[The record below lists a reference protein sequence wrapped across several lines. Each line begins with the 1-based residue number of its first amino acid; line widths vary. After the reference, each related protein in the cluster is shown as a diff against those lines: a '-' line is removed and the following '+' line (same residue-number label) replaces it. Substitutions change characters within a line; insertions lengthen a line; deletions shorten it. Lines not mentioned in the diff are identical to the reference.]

1 MTVDGPVIPLDRAN
15 VDTDQIT
22 PGRYLVGM
30 DTSNLA
36 EIALSGVPG
45 AEALLAAHPDA
56 VVLVAREN
64 FGCGSSREHAVWA
77 LQQRGIRAV
86 VAPSFGRI
94 FEENAYNNGLVP
106 VTVGADDLGALLAVP
121 TLRIDVDAETI
132 ELPASPAPGARKIA
146 FSLDPLRKQYLAGG
160 FLPFIERRIDAVR
173 AWEAEHAGAGVP
185 VEQ

>member
-1 MTVDGPVIPLDRAN
+1 MIVEGPVLPLDRAN

-36 EIALSGVPG
+36 AIALTGVPG
-45 AEALLAAHPDA
+45 AEEVLAAHPDA

-77 LQQRGIRAV
+77 LLQRGIRAV
-86 VAPSFGRI
+86 IATSFARI

-106 VTVGADDLGALLAVP
+106 VVVGEDELDALMRAP
-121 TLRIDVDAETI
+121 RLRIDVERETI
-132 ELPASPAPGARKIA
+132 AVAQTNGSPVREIA
-146 FSLDPLRKQYLAGG
+146 FSLDPLRKEYLAGG
-160 FLPFIERRIDAVR
+160 FLTFIERQIPLVR
-173 AWEAEHAGAGVP
+173 TWESEHLAR
-185 VEQ
+185 